1 MKYVNFLLLFLL
13 LFFIFIFKDNIKPST
28 DLLSLFSS
36 KESMQAL
43 EIATELGYTKEM
55 MIAVKGFE
63 DSSKNIV
70 DEMSGRLEQIDGI
83 ELVESKITPSK
94 KIREYYKKFYPILA
108 KFDFKEQNSQSVS
121 IKLKE
126 LYDSQLNSFFYTPI
140 DKSDPL
146 GLFRLYTVKNSS
158 FSTKDQYI
166 TLGDY
171 GYLIKIKTDVTPSEM
186 DKAKK
191 LYKDVKDITSKYKDV
206 IAFAGFF
213 YTVENSQKIKE
224 DISLIIAFSTLL
236 LFIIY
241 LLFLRNVQLLIHT
254 ITTLLSSMI
263 FALLVS
269 LAIYDDIHVISL
281 AFGMSVSAVSID
293 YLFHYYFHDF
303 YQKKKLIDK
312 SVLYGYLTTTAAFA
326 IFSFIPVTLIAQ
338 ISLFTVLSLSFAYI
352 VFTFVFPFLELKEYK
367 SYLKEKEKE
376 TDKIIPAYLISLLS
390 ISFLAYAA
398 FHIEFDTNIRNLDYQ
413 NLKLQQIEKTFKDSQ
428 KSKYYPVIVKAKSE
442 NELISNLHV
451 LHENISD
458 SFSLASFVPERDEC
472 LKRENTL
479 KNYDF
484 KSLKKI
490 INEEANKIG
499 FKSDYFSSSYENL
512 SEIPSCKD
520 IDINIFKSYNLS
532 TFSRDGFLYTIAFVK
547 NVSNAIKLDFIHS
560 IDVRT
565 MLEKVSQRIYSD
577 IYLYSLIVLS
587 VVFMLIFFSV
597 KNRFFYAINYI
608 LFPAGVVLAFLV
620 TFFEVNFMHIFSLI
634 ILIAIG
640 IDYGIYMSRTDKPS
654 STMLAIKYSLLSTFA
669 AFGVLVFSSITA
681 LNSIGLVITL
691 GIATIFILIKVMK

>member
-1 MKYVNFLLLFLL
+1 MKYVNYLLLFLL
-13 LFFIFIFKDNIKPST
+13 LFFVFIFKDNIKPST
-28 DLLSLFSS
+28 NLLSLFSS
-36 KESMQAL
+36 KESIQAL

-55 MIAVKGFE
+55 LIAVKGFE

-70 DEMSGRLEQIDGI
+70 DELSGRLEQIDGI

-94 KIREYYKKFYPILA
+94 KIGEYYKKFYPILA
-108 KFDFKEQNSQSVS
+108 EFDSKEQNSQSVN

-146 GLFRLYTVKNSS
+146 GLFRLDTFKNINFSS
-158 FSTKDQYI
+158 KDEYI

-191 LYKDVKDITSKYKDV
+191 LYEDVKDITAKYEDV

-224 DISLIIAFSTLL
+224 DITLIVAFSTIL

-254 ITTLLSSMI
+254 ITTLISSMI
-263 FALLVS
+263 FALLIS
-269 LAIYDDIHVISL
+269 LVIYDDIHVISL
-281 AFGMSVSAVSID
+281 AFGMSISAVSID

-303 YQKKKLIDK
+303 YQKKELIDK

-326 IFSFIPVTLIAQ
+326 IFSFIPVALIAQ
-338 ISLFTVLSLSFAYI
+338 ISLFTALSLSFSYI

-367 SYLKEKEKE
+367 SDLKDKESV
-376 TDKIIPAYLISLLS
+376 KIIPTYLISLLS
-390 ISFLAYAA
+390 IFFLIYAA

-442 NELISNLHV
+442 DDLISNLHV

-458 SFSLASFVPERDEC
+458 SFSLASFVPELSEC

-547 NVSNAIKLDFIHS
+547 NVNNAIKLDFIHS
-560 IDVRT
+560 IDVKT

-577 IYLYSLIVLS
+577 IYLYSLIVLL

-654 STMLAIKYSLLSTFA
+654 NTMLAIKYSLLSTFA

-691 GIATIFILIKVMK
+691 GIAAIFILIKVMK